1 MYNDLAKVK
10 LSKRKKKDQV
20 KSVRKKGKQFS
31 TKANLITKELL
42 LRKIVFADTSEIR
55 YLSRC

>member
-20 KSVRKKGKQFS
+20 KSVRKKEKRFS

>member
-10 LSKRKKKDQV
+10 LRKRKKRPDK
-20 KSVRKKGKQFS
+20 KCEKKGKRFS
-31 TKANLITKELL
+31 SKANLITKELL

>member
-10 LSKRKKKDQV
+10 LRKRKKKDRV
-20 KSVRKKGKQFS
+20 KSVRKKGKQFPS
-31 TKANLITKELL
+31 KANLITKELL
-42 LRKIVFADTSEIR
+42 LRKIVFADTSEI

>member
-20 KSVRKKGKQFS
+20 KSVRKKGERFS
-31 TKANLITKELL
+31 TKANLITKELF